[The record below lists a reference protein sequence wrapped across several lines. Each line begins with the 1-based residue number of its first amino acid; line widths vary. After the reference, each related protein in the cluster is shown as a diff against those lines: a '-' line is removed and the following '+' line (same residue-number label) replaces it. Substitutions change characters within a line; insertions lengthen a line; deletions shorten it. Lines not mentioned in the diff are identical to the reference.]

1 MGFLVLLRTRIANR
15 SAQVGLIL
23 TPWGV
28 AKNLILSRLWKTDLS
43 NQGLESW
50 IRVQLLE
57 FDALLEVIDQRRTAL
72 TAPLP
77 EDPMLSYYFPF
88 RSLRS
93 LFQRSPCLT
102 LAKLLKHIGEN
113 FSK

>member
-28 AKNLILSRLWKTDLS
+28 AKKLILSRLWKTDLS

-72 TAPLP
+72 TAR
-77 EDPMLSYYFPF
+77 LSQKIQC
-88 RSLRS
+88 SLII
-93 LFQRSPCLT
+93 SPSGPCG
-102 LAKLLKHIGEN
+102 HF
-113 FSK
+113 FSDRHV